1 VLAVNR
7 KEADLDRFVAALLA
21 LAADAESVSR
31 SGGRRPTGESSPTE
45 QSCRR

>member
-1 VLAVNR
+1 VSR

-21 LAADAESVSR
+21 LAADADSQ
-31 SGGRRPTGESSPTE
+31 SGRPTGESSRVE